1 MGKTATPP
9 VSLRVLGTFS
19 TAWAYISAYDS
30 QGKMFNPRETGEMWP
45 GFCCVGKDS
54 IEQLLTL
61 AKMQACAKWQRPQ
74 NVLVQAFSKQD
85 KQLRVGDWRAGKD
98 RIEQLLALGATRWE
112 ATQASLQRCV
122 RVALTPILNQMNVVG
137 IVSIPGECPPPRFR
151 SI

>member
-1 MGKTATPP
+1 MA
-9 VSLRVLGTFS
+9 
-19 TAWAYISAYDS
+19 
-30 QGKMFNPRETGEMWP
+30 
-45 GFCCVGKDS
+45 GFCHVGKDC

-74 NVLVQAFSKQD
+74 DVLAQAFSERD
-85 KQLRVGDWRAGKD
+85 EQLRVGDWRAGKD

-137 IVSIPGECPPPRFR
+137 IVSIPGECPPTHSQVRLVMLLSR
-151 SI
+151 RHCCSAACE